1 MRLVGAPP
9 GKSSNRIW
17 SVINKIRS
25 PRGRKPKW
33 RSYALTCV
41 VAIAAVIIGAAFLP
55 KVTGPRS
62 VITTSAADLRVI
74 DGDTISFRGISY
86 RLVGFDTPETN
97 SGSRCE
103 SERALGVRATA
114 RLQSLMSSGEITL
127 LEVRCSCAPRTEGT
141 RFCNYGR
148 LCGILQRN
156 GENVGDILIREGLA
170 HPFHCGEFRC
180 PQRLGWCSN

>member
-9 GKSSNRIW
+9 AKSSNRIW
-17 SVINKIRS
+17 SIINKLRTPRS
-25 PRGRKPKW
+25 RVPKW
-33 RSYALTCV
+33 RRYAITCV
-41 VAIAAVIIGAAFLP
+41 VAIAALIIGGAFLP

-62 VITTSAADLRVI
+62 IITTSAADVRVI
-74 DGDTISFRGISY
+74 DGDTISFWGKNY

-97 SGSRCE
+97 SRAKCG
-103 SERALGVRATA
+103 SERDLGVRATA
-114 RLQSLMSSGEITL
+114 RLRTLISSGEIAL
-127 LEVRCSCAPRTEGT
+127 QEVRCSCAPRTEGT
-141 RFCNYGR
+141 RFCNHGR

-180 PQRLGWCSN
+180 PRPLGWCSN

>member
-9 GKSSNRIW
+9 AKSSNRIW
-17 SVINKIRS
+17 SIINKFRTARS
-25 PRGRKPKW
+25 RKPKW
-33 RSYALTCV
+33 RRYAITCV
-41 VAIAAVIIGAAFLP
+41 VAIAALIIGGAFLP

-62 VITTSAADLRVI
+62 VITTSATDLRVI
-74 DGDTISFRGISY
+74 DGDTISFRGTSY

-97 SGSRCE
+97 SGAKCE

-114 RLQSLMSSGEITL
+114 RLQGLISFGEITL
-127 LEVRCSCAPRTEGT
+127 QEIRCSCAPRTEGT

-156 GENVGDILIREGLA
+156 GKNVGDILIREGLA

-180 PQRLGWCSN
+180 PKRLGWCSN